1 VGGSMEVRLLK
12 RVPLFSQLDDDEL
25 EKIRKLCVTQH
36 YGRDRIILIEEESGN
51 TLFLIQKGRVKVSRM
66 SDDGREVILS
76 ILEPGDFFG
85 ELSLID
91 GKARSASVTAI
102 EDSEV
107 LLLRRGDFLG
117 LLEEYPQISISL
129 MKELAARIRKS
140 DSQIKSLSLQDAMG
154 RVASALIMLAEDHG
168 RIKKG
173 QVVIPKIP
181 LQQDLANMAGTSRE
195 TISRVFRYL
204 EDENLIERT
213 GRKITIPDY
222 VRFKKMFL

>member
-1 VGGSMEVRLLK
+1 MVTILLK
-12 RVPLFSQLDDDEL
+12 RVPLFSPLNEDDL
-25 EKIRKLCVTQH
+25 GKIRNLCVTQH
-36 YGRDRIILIEEESGN
+36 YVKDQIILIEEEAGN

-107 LLLRRGDFLG
+107 LMLRRGDFLG
-117 LLEEYPQISISL
+117 LLADYPQISISL
-129 MKELAARIRKS
+129 MKELATRIRKS
-140 DSQIKSLSLQDAMG
+140 DTQIKSLSLQDAMG
-154 RVASALIMLAEDHG
+154 RVASSLIMLAEDHG
-168 RIKKG
+168 RIRKNE
-173 QVVIPKIP
+173 VVIPKIP

-204 EDENLIERT
+204 EDEQLIQRS
-213 GRKITIPDY
+213 GRRITIPDFN
-222 VRFKKMFL
+222 RFKKMFA

>member
-1 VGGSMEVRLLK
+1 MDIRLLK
-12 RVPLFSQLDDDEL
+12 QVPLFSQLDDGEL
-25 EKIRKLCVTQH
+25 EKIRKLCVTQR
-36 YGRDRIILIEEESGN
+36 YIKDQIILIEEESGN

-76 ILEPGDFFG
+76 ILESGGFFG

-102 EDSEV
+102 EDSE
-107 LLLRRGDFLG
+107 LLILRRGDFLN

-140 DSQIKSLSLQDAMG
+140 DTQIKSLSLQDAMG
-154 RVASALIMLAEDHG
+154 RVASSLIMLAEDHG
-168 RIKKG
+168 RIRKG
-173 QVVIPKIP
+173 EVIIPKIP

-204 EDENLIERT
+204 EEENLIERS
-213 GRKITIPDY
+213 GRRIRIPDY
-222 VRFKKMFL
+222 SRFKKMFA

>member
-1 VGGSMEVRLLK
+1 METRLLK
-12 RVPLFSQLDDDEL
+12 RVPLFSQLIDDEL
-25 EKIRKLCVTQH
+25 EKIRQLCVTQH
-36 YGRDRIILIEEESGN
+36 YVKDRIILIEEEAGN
-51 TLFLIQKGRVKVSRM
+51 TLFLIQKGRVKVSRI

-102 EDSEV
+102 ENSEV
-107 LLLRRGDFLG
+107 LILRRGDFLA
-117 LLEEYPQISISL
+117 LLEDYPQISISL

-154 RVASALIMLAEDHG
+154 RVASSLIMLADDHG
-168 RIKKG
+168 RIRKG

-204 EDENLIERT
+204 EDEELIIRS
-213 GRKITIPDY
+213 GRKITIPDFD
-222 VRFKKMFL
+222 RFRKMFT

>member
-1 VGGSMEVRLLK
+1 MDISLLK
-12 RVPLFSQLDDDEL
+12 KVPIFSLLDDDEL
-25 EKIRKLCVTQH
+25 EKIRGLCVTQH
-36 YGRDRIILIEEESGN
+36 YEKDRIILIEEESGN
-51 TLFLIQKGRVKVSRM
+51 TLFIIQNGRVKVSRM

-76 ILEPGDFFG
+76 ILQKGDFFG

-102 EDSEV
+102 ENSEI
-107 LLLRRGDFLG
+107 LLLRRGNFMG

-129 MKELAARIRKS
+129 LKELAARIRKS
-140 DSQIKSLSLQDAMG
+140 DTQIKSLSLQDAMG
-154 RVASALIMLAEDHG
+154 RVGATLVLLAEDSG

-173 QVVIPKIP
+173 EVVIPKIP

-204 EDENLIERT
+204 EDEKLILRT
-213 GRKITIPDY
+213 GRRINIPDFN
-222 VRFKKMFL
+222 RFKKMFT

>member
-1 VGGSMEVRLLK
+1 MDTVLLK
-12 RVPLFSQLDDDEL
+12 RVPLFSQLNEDDL
-25 EKIRKLCVTQH
+25 EKIRNLCVTQH
-36 YGRDRIILIEEESGN
+36 YVKDQIILIEEEAGN

-107 LLLRRGDFLG
+107 LMLRRGDFLG
-117 LLEEYPQISISL
+117 VLSDYPQISISL
-129 MKELAARIRKS
+129 MKELATRIRKS
-140 DSQIKSLSLQDAMG
+140 DTQIKSLSLQDAMG
-154 RVASALIMLAEDHG
+154 RVASSLIMLAEDHG
-168 RIKKG
+168 RVRKNEVI
-173 QVVIPKIP
+173 IPKIP

-204 EDENLIERT
+204 EDEQLIHRS
-213 GRKITIPDY
+213 GRKITIPDFN
-222 VRFKKMFL
+222 RFRKMFA

>member
-1 VGGSMEVRLLK
+1 METRLLK
-12 RVPLFSQLDDDEL
+12 RVPLFSQLDDDEI

-36 YGRDRIILIEEESGN
+36 YVKDRIILIEEEAGN
-51 TLFLIQKGRVKVSRM
+51 TLFLIQKGRVKVSRI

-102 EDSEV
+102 ENSEV
-107 LLLRRGDFLG
+107 LILRRGDFLG
-117 LLEEYPQISISL
+117 LLEDYPQISISL

-154 RVASALIMLAEDHG
+154 RVASSLIMLAEDHG
-168 RIKKG
+168 RVRKG

-204 EDENLIERT
+204 EDEDLILRS
-213 GRKITIPDY
+213 GRKITIPDFT
-222 VRFKKMFL
+222 RFKRMFT

>member
-1 VGGSMEVRLLK
+1 MEIRLLK

-36 YGRDRIILIEEESGN
+36 YVKDRIILIEEEAGN
-51 TLFLIQKGRVKVSRM
+51 TLFLIQKGRVKVSRI

-107 LLLRRGDFLG
+107 LMLRRGDFLG
-117 LLEEYPQISISL
+117 LLADYPQISISL
-129 MKELAARIRKS
+129 MKELAGRIRKS
-140 DSQIKSLSLQDAMG
+140 DTQIKSLSLQDAMG
-154 RVASALIMLAEDHG
+154 RVASSLIMLAEDHG
-168 RIKKG
+168 RSRKNE
-173 QVVIPKIP
+173 VVIPKIP

-204 EDENLIERT
+204 EDEQLIKRT
-213 GRKITIPDY
+213 GRKITIPDFN
-222 VRFKKMFL
+222 RFKKMFS